1 MAKAYNDNA
10 DKIRAVLKQQSLRLW
25 KLDDLD
31 WRVDYTLSSSSL
43 EQVSEPA
50 VQLKMTV
57 GSPHGGDPSVTKT
70 AISASKFQLLL
81 HGGWAVTVCCDRVLR
96 PCKLGRPFVGI
107 DAMLCLV
114 SAGGRALRELTELR
128 DVQAPARR

>member
-43 EQVSEPA
+43 EQVNEPA

-57 GSPHGGDPSVTKT
+57 GSPHGGDPSVIKT

-81 HGGWAVTVCCDRVLR
+81 HGAWAPTVCCERVHWTL
-96 PCKLGRPFVGI
+96 PFCVG
-107 DAMLCLV
+107 ALLCL
-114 SAGGRALRELTELR
+114 SPLGEGC
-128 DVQAPARR
+128 